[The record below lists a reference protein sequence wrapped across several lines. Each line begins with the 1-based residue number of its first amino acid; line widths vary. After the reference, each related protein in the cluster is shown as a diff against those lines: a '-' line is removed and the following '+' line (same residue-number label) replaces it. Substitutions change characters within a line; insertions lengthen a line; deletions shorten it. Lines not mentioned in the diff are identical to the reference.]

1 MFFMLWSH
9 RFLFIE
15 IKQFKKGIDMTKEFI
30 QMKVMQVSKLQ
41 SNEKFE
47 WENSNALY
55 VYYKWAC

>member
-1 MFFMLWSH
+1 MLWSH

-15 IKQFKKGIDMTKEFI
+15 IKECKKGIDMTKEFI

-41 SNEKFE
+41 INEKFE

-55 VYYKWAC
+55 VYY

>member
-1 MFFMLWSH
+1 MLWSH

-15 IKQFKKGIDMTKEFI
+15 IKECKKGIDMTKEFI

-41 SNEKFE
+41 INEKFE